1 MIIEN
6 SETQD
11 IPEILRLYE
20 TAREFQKVKGAVL
33 WPEFEQEL
41 IEMEIAENRQWKIL
55 INNQIACVW

>member
-1 MIIEN
+1 MTIEN

-33 WPEFEQEL
+33 WPEFEQKL
-41 IEMEIAENRQWKIL
+41 IKVEIAENRQ
-55 INNQIACVW
+55 